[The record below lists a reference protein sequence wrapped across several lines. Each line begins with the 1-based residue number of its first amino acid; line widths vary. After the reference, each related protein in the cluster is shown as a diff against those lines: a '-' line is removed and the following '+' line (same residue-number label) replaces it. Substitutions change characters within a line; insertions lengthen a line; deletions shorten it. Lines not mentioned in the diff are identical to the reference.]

1 MSKSISGPESTLA
14 PTPFGSSFTLG
25 SLESIILSDSD
36 TELGDS
42 DKENQVRRAEG
53 GVSTVEDVV
62 HIQQSRTYFT
72 RDNAPDFRIYKDS
85 VHHICST
92 PTTPSKRCGRQPLMN
107 TPTRKRLIDSV
118 QQSAVNRRIAVL
130 DGPRLAKSDLD
141 G

>member
-1 MSKSISGPESTLA
+1 MSKLISGPDSTLA
-14 PTPFGSSFTLG
+14 PTPFESSFTLG

-36 TELGDS
+36 TELDDS
-42 DKENQVRRAEG
+42 DKENQVRGAE

-130 DGPRLAKSDLD
+130 DSPRLAKSHLD